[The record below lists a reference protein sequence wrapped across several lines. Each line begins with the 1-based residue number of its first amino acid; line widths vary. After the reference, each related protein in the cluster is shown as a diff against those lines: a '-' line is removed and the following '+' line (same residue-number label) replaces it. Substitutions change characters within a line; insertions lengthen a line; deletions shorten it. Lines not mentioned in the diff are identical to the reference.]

1 MPQIVIFLKD
11 LGPGEKGI
19 SEMLVP
25 VLLRRLTL
33 DFSIVSITLGSSAF
47 VVVTGAWIGSPR
59 THN

>member
-19 SEMLVP
+19 REMLVP
-25 VLLRRLTL
+25 VVLRRL
-33 DFSIVSITLGSSAF
+33 LGSSAV
-47 VVVTGAWIGSPR
+47 VVVTGAWIGSLR